1 MKSVAAW
8 IIAAAFLVGCGETAP
23 RSTTGAPLV
32 DIWTATAEGNLE
44 AIEQHVAAGTDL
56 NAKEP
61 EGSTLLILAA
71 FLGQTEAAGLLVKNG
86 AELEAR
92 NNDGS
97 TALLTAAFFCHS
109 ETVELLLES
118 GADVN
123 AKNNAGQTPLDTVSA
138 EWGPEV
144 EGIYTYFAETFQ
156 LQLDLEKIEST
167 RPVVAD
173 ILRKHGGKPGS
184 EL

>member
-1 MKSVAAW
+1 MKNVAAW

-23 RSTTGAPLV
+23 RSKTGAPLV

-71 FLGQTEAAGLLVKNG
+71 FLGQTEAAELLVKNG

-123 AKNNAGQTPLDTVSA
+123 ARNYRVETSLNTVSG
-138 EWGPEV
+138 EWSPEL
-144 EGIYTYFAETFQ
+144 EGIYAYFA
-156 LQLDLEKIEST
+156 
-167 RPVVAD
+167 
-173 ILRKHGGKPGS
+173 
-184 EL
+184 

>member
-1 MKSVAAW
+1 MKNVAGWIVVAAL
-8 IIAAAFLVGCGETAP
+8 LVGCGETAP

-97 TALLTAAFFCHS
+97 TALLTAAFFCHL

-123 AKNNAGQTPLDTVSA
+123 AKNNDGRTPLDTVSD
-138 EWGPEV
+138 EWSPELAGV
-144 EGIYTYFAETFQ
+144 YTFFAESFQ
-156 LQLDLEKIEST
+156 LQLDFEYLKST